1 MKLFESF
8 LRAKE
13 RRLVLFSHLCSQ
25 QKIWNAQIVGK
36 NIFCENPSD
45 KTAFT
50 RYFDFCIEQALKQE
64 DLNSCSFFVNESELA
79 LSLFCER
86 CDMSET
92 MLDIIDGCRSR
103 LLSTRES
110 VNNKF
115 QKETEANALRI
126 VQRNDNTINE
136 LDATAGLLKGVT
148 NQVEFDTL
156 INKVSELENSLDKP
170 SFTPQQQEKYNTITR
185 AFSDLITEK
194 MREFQHQKDVDYNLK
209 AVKVF
214 KEVYDTFKKEGNKYK
229 KGENDFKGLI
239 ANSLCGFD
247 GTRLFS
253 ETSMYYNFVY
263 SYIFNT
269 VGDELKIKMTEFAI
283 TSDRKQ

>member
-1 MKLFESF
+1 MGIIFNRNKKRSLKTSYFNKLLSE
-8 LRAKE
+8 
-13 RRLVLFSHLCSQ
+13 

-36 NIFCENPSD
+36 NIICTNPSD
-45 KTAFT
+45 KTAFST
-50 RYFDFCIEQALKQE
+50 YFDFCIEQALGQE
-64 DLNSCSFFVNESELA
+64 DLDSCLFFVNESELA

-86 CDMSET
+86 CDMSEIT
-92 MLDIIDGCRSR
+92 LDIIDECRSR
-103 LLSTRES
+103 LLSTRKS

-115 QKETEANALRI
+115 QKEAESNTSRI
-126 VQRNDNTINE
+126 AQRNENTINE
-136 LDATAGLLKGVT
+136 LDATARLLKGVT
-148 NQVEFDTL
+148 NQVDFDTL
-156 INKVSELENSLDKP
+156 INKVSGLENSLDKS
-170 SFTPQQQEKYNTITR
+170 SFSIQQQENYNTITM
-185 AFSDLITEK
+185 AFSELVTEK

-214 KEVYDTFKKEGNKYK
+214 KEVYDTFKKEEKKYK
-229 KGENDFKGLI
+229 KGENDFKDLI
-239 ANSLCGFD
+239 ANCLCGFD

-283 TSDRKQ
+283 TSNRK

>member
-1 MKLFESF
+1 MGIIFNRNKKRSLKTSYFNKLLSE
-8 LRAKE
+8 
-13 RRLVLFSHLCSQ
+13 

-214 KEVYDTFKKEGNKYK
+214 KEVYDTFKKEEKKYK

-283 TSDRKQ
+283 TSDRKR

>member
-1 MKLFESF
+1 MKLFSSSF
-8 LRAKE
+8 MAQKRKLA
-13 RRLVLFSHLCSQ
+13 LFNQLYGQ

-36 NIFCENPSD
+36 NIFCSKPSD
-45 KTAFT
+45 KKAFST
-50 RYFDFCIEQALKQE
+50 YFDFCIEQAKSQH
-64 DLNSCSFFVNESELA
+64 DLDSCSFFINEAELA
-79 LSLFCER
+79 LSLFCEKSNIS
-86 CDMSET
+86 DST
-92 MLDIIDGCRSR
+92 LDTIDVSRSH
-103 LLSTRES
+103 LLEARNN

-115 QKETEANALRI
+115 QKETESKATQLTQING
-126 VQRNDNTINE
+126 NTILE
-136 LDATAGLLKGVT
+136 LEIAAEKLRGISKQEDFDA
-148 NQVEFDTL
+148 L
-156 INKVSELENSLDKP
+156 INRVSGLENSLDKP

-185 AFSDLITEK
+185 VFSDLVTEK

-214 KEVYDTFKKEGNKYK
+214 KEVYDTFKKEEKKYK
-229 KGENDFKGLI
+229 KGENDFKRLI